1 MHWFKHDADA
11 SQDAKLQNVLL
22 DYGLEGYGLYWY
34 CLELIVG
41 KIDVDNITF
50 ELEHDA
56 RIIARNTGSTAQ
68 KVEEMMRYFVAQGLF
83 ESSAS
88 GNVTCLKLAKRL
100 DKSMTSNSRMRELI
114 DKIRGK
120 NHDAV
125 MISHDDNMI
134 NPDGVM
140 QDKIRI
146 DKKREKDL
154 VDSDESPDLASKKKK
169 PSAFDDVKVSYQEK
183 AFNVFW
189 SEVEKKKTG
198 KADALKAFLEL
209 TKGCDNDET
218 DFRLSVIC
226 NWYGLYLAED
236 ESRLLPENKKFLK
249 GAGAWMRERPWQ
261 ADKEALAQFKS
272 EYFGEQ
278 NES

>member
-83 ESSAS
+83 ESSS
-88 GNVTCLKLAKRL
+88 TGNITCLKLAKRL
-100 DKSMTSNSRMRELI
+100 DKSMTSNSKMRELI

-120 NHDAV
+120 NHDV
-125 MISHDDNMI
+125 IMISHDESMI
-134 NPDGVM
+134 NPDAVM

-146 DKKREKDL
+146 DKNREDKKRKRTAKSADFE
-154 VDSDESPDLASKKKK
+154 
-169 PSAFDDVKVSYQEK
+169 PSAKLTFSQKCFE
-183 AFNVFW
+183 VFW
-189 SEVEKKKTG
+189 KEVEKKGTD
-198 KADALKAFLEL
+198 KAGALKAFEKY
-209 TKGCDNDET
+209 TAGKTDDEV
-218 DFRLSVIC
+218 DFVLNVIC
-226 NWYGLYLAED
+226 HWYDLYLQED
-236 ESRLLPENKKFLK
+236 ESRLLSENRKYLK
-249 GAGAWMRERPWQ
+249 SAAAWLNSAPWRADHQ
-261 ADKEALAQFKS
+261 AYAEFKRRYY
-272 EYFGEQ
+272 EET
-278 NES
+278 NEIQSTN